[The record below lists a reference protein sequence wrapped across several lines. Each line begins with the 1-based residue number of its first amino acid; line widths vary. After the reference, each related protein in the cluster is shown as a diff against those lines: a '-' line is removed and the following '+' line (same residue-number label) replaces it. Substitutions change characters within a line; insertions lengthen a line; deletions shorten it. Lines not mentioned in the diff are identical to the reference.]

1 MLGAEELNKGR
12 DVIITISLLICFT
25 IHVVTT
31 TTPVPPPLEVKLHL
45 V

>member
-1 MLGAEELNKGR
+1 MLGAKELNKVR
-12 DVIITISLLICFT
+12 DVTVTISLVISFT
-25 IHVVTT
+25 IHVVTA